1 MRSVSSCA
9 SGDAASYL
17 SIDSSRSSDGRGPWV
32 SEAQCGVREAERA
45 AICGTTFELTSSSSS
60 TRASRTRAVI
70 ASIWGALS
78 IALEALREGIERELA
93 GYTGLTLD
101 VFARGARFLDC
112 ASRRAIFSATRCMAP
127 ARSS

>member
-1 MRSVSSCA
+1 M
-9 SGDAASYL
+9 
-17 SIDSSRSSDGRGPWV
+17 
-32 SEAQCGVREAERA
+32 REAERA
-45 AICGTTFELTSSSSS
+45 AICGTTFELTGSS

-93 GYTGLTLD
+93 GYTGFTLD
-101 VFARGARFLDC
+101 VFARGTRLEC
-112 ASRRAIFSATRCMAP
+112 ASRRAIFSATRCIAA